1 MGETSSK
8 RLPKSAAFLC
18 LIPFW
23 CCNCLFSSEPSQYAP
38 YDGRVAWIG
47 QYFLSALI
55 VFVGYWLANRVSDKP
70 YIRIFILLA
79 GVVIWYCSTSILYS
93 LTESY
98 GVKPLVEGQEKRLRE
113 WTGGDMPAACTSNYD
128 SDSLYE
134 VYLDCSITKRDLVKF
149 FKSRLNR
156 TWFFEVE
163 KDRFYRKD
171 PFGKTTDEIRLDGSK
186 RTCEIW
192 ISTSR

>member
-1 MGETSSK
+1 MGQTSTK
-8 RLPKSAAFLC
+8 RLPKSVAFLC

-23 CCNCLFSSEPSQYAP
+23 CCNCLVSCEPSHFAP

-55 VFVGYWLANRVSDKP
+55 VFLGYLSANRVSDRP
-70 YIRIFILLA
+70 YLRIFILLA
-79 GVVIWYCSTSILYS
+79 GVVIWYGSTTILYS
-93 LTESY
+93 LTEIY
-98 GVKPLVEGQEKRLRE
+98 GVKPLVEEQQRRVRE
-113 WTGGDMPAACTSNYD
+113 WTGSDMPAGCSSNYE

-134 VYLDCSITKRDLVKF
+134 VYWDCSIPKHDLFKF
-149 FKSRLNR
+149 FRSRLDSS
-156 TWFFEVE
+156 WLFEVE

-171 PFGKTTDEIRLDGSK
+171 PFGKTTDEIRLYGSN